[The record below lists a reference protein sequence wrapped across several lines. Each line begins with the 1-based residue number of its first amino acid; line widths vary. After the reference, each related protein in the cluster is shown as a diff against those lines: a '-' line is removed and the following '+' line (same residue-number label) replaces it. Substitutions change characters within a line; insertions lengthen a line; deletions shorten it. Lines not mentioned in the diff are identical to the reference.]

1 MSVAAERR
9 GGIAVPTI
17 FAIVCIAILLGLG
30 KWQLDRKVWKED
42 LIATITARLS
52 APPEN
57 LPPRAQWPRL
67 DPRKDEYRRVTFQ
80 ADYLIGQQALVYTA
94 GSAFRP
100 DVSGAG
106 YWVFTPAKLADGSI
120 VVVDRGFVPLA
131 RRDLAGGGQST
142 SEGDIVG
149 VMRWPEQRGTFTPND
164 DPQHD
169 VWYLRDP
176 RIIAAAKNWGSVA
189 PFYVDQESPQ
199 PPGGWPRAGKLSVSL
214 PDNHLQY
221 AITWF
226 LTAAGIAGV
235 YLFWLFGR
243 WRRTP

>member
-1 MSVAAERR
+1 MNVAERR
-9 GGIAVPTI
+9 RGVVVPTI
-17 FAIVCIAILLGLG
+17 FAVICVAILLGLG

-52 APPEN
+52 APPES
-57 LPPRAQWPRL
+57 LPPRVQWTQF
-67 DPRKDEYRRVTFQ
+67 DAAKDEYRRVTFA
-80 ADYLIGQQALVYTA
+80 ADYLIGEQALIYTA

-120 VVVDRGFVPLA
+120 VVVDRGFVPLGRKNMA
-131 RRDLAGGGQST
+131 SGG
-142 SEGDIVG
+142 EGAPGKVDVVG
-149 VMRWPEQRGTFTPND
+149 VVRWPEKRGMFTPND
-164 DPQHD
+164 EPQHNI
-169 VWYLRDP
+169 WYLRDP
-176 RIIAAAKNWGSVA
+176 RVIAAAKNWGAVA

-226 LTAAGIAGV
+226 LTAAGITGV

-243 WRRTP
+243 WRLTP